1 MDKTFTLSRFI
12 QIAYQELD
20 FLEALNLFENT
31 NSDLLTVTP
40 SQNTINNILNYS
52 KAISIFNSKVVS
64 NFGILLN

>member
-12 QIAYQELD
+12 QIAYQELE
-20 FLEALNLFENT
+20 FSEALNLFENI

-40 SQNTINNILNYS
+40 SQNTINNILNYA